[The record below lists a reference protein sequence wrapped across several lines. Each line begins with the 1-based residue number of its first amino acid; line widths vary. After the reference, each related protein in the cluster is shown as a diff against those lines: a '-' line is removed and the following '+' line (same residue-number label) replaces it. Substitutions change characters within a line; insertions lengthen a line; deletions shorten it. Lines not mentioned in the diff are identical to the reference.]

1 MLNKHFI
8 NKRFRIS
15 STSHLSIAVIRQK
28 WPSRIIDWYQ
38 TPFTKIYSFLQ
49 SKKICLFTNFCCS
62 VSQTAD
68 WQGTKQRGQHV
79 HSRGHHLYNAFH
91 ADIPHRHT
99 FQCQLSLLFIIC
111 PKTKNHPL
119 LASATRLSPVSF
131 SSHGDASVGGKSA
144 FIQLEVQLTQCV
156 TTRVDIVL
164 LTMSNATAPWK
175 SKSQMSKWWRT
186 PGHSGHTM

>member
-1 MLNKHFI
+1 MIENHTY
-8 NKRFRIS
+8 N
-15 STSHLSIAVIRQK
+15 IR
-28 WPSRIIDWYQ
+28 
-38 TPFTKIYSFLQ
+38 
-49 SKKICLFTNFCCS
+49 LFVS
-62 VSQTAD
+62 SQTFVA
-68 WQGTKQRGQHV
+68 QYLKQQIGKGLSKEDSTYTAEDIIYIMPSMQT
-79 HSRGHHLYNAFH
+79 SLIATLFNA
-91 ADIPHRHT
+91 
-99 FQCQLSLLFIIC
+99 SSVFIIC

-164 LTMSNATAPWK
+164 LTMSHATAPWK